1 MAKVIGPLHSSEARG
16 RMGGLVFNTWR
27 GLSVVKASCAPANP
41 RSKAQL
47 DIRSKAVAQSRGWAV
62 ESTANRAAWN
72 AYAAV
77 NVETDGMGSPKRLSG
92 MNWYVRLNT
101 RMLFYGLAKVATP
114 PAVPGPSSP
123 LAFAAATGAGS
134 SVVSWTSPGGTATLC
149 ELYMQGPHSAGRAG
163 KIEMAKYRVH
173 LAAEGATVTI
183 TPLAPGTYTFFGRFA
198 LEANALVSPWVS
210 ATAVVT

>member
-1 MAKVIGPLHSSEARG
+1 
-16 RMGGLVFNTWR
+16 
-27 GLSVVKASCAPANP
+27 
-41 RSKAQL
+41 
-47 DIRSKAVAQSRGWAV
+47 
-62 ESTANRAAWN
+62 
-72 AYAAV
+72 
-77 NVETDGMGSPKRLSG
+77 
-92 MNWYVRLNT
+92 VRLNT

-114 PAVPGPSSP
+114 PAVAGPPSP

-134 SVVSWTSPGGTATLC
+134 SVVTWTSPGGTSYLM
-149 ELYMQGPHSAGRAG
+149 EIYMQGPHSTGRAG

-183 TPLAPGTYTFFGRFA
+183 TPLAPGTYTFFGRLA